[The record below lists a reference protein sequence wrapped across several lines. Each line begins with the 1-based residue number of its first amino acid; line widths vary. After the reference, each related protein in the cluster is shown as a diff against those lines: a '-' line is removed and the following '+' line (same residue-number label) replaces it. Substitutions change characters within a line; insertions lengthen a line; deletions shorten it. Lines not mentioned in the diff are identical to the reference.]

1 MVAGSDAN
9 FQHSSVSI
17 MASKMQI
24 DVAHLMLVPPLTLRL
39 YTTFIC
45 PDDVSE
51 SGVRGGGRRRV
62 SRGGG
67 GGGGISILPIRVP
80 LTLCLYSTFIGPD
93 EVGESRVK
101 SKGCSFR

>member
-9 FQHSSVSI
+9 FQHIHSSVSI

-67 GGGGISILPIRVP
+67 GISILPIRIP